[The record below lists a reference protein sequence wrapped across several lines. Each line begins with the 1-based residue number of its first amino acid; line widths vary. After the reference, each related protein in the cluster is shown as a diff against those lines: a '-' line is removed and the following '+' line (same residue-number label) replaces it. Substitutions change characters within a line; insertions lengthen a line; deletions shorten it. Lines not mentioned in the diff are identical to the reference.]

1 MEESINYSDTAQ
13 NNLKIRDHSCSSTY
27 SYTRMV
33 ESFNKVLDYKA
44 RLRNSLEAKLSSMGK
59 AVNGCMDNLETLIRN
74 IEVYDQNL
82 DKVSNNLDN
91 LNNKEISIKKKYEE
105 LLNGNSRE
113 SENLES
119 CPEDITKDQS
129 GPREVL
135 IERRQNYIETL
146 GKSFGHLDNELFS
159 IEKLKSELIFAKEEI
174 SEKKVKAEKKICVL
188 KESGKRLL
196 ENVKDIEVELESS
209 VKEEEILIAELKSIT
224 EKIDDNMEISGEI
237 EDILSTCLA
246 SIESQGSSENN
257 LISAG

>member
-1 MEESINYSDTAQ
+1 MEETIKYSDTSQ
-13 NNLKIRDHSCSSTY
+13 NNLKIRDCACSSTY

-91 LNNKEISIKKKYEE
+91 LNNKEISIKNKYEE

-119 CPEDITKDQS
+119 YSEDITKDQS

-135 IERRQNYIETL
+135 IKRRQNYIEIL
-146 GKSFGHLDNELFS
+146 GKSFGYLDNELFS

-209 VKEEEILIAELKSIT
+209 VKEEEKLIAELKSIT
-224 EKIDDNMEISGEI
+224 EKTDDNMEISGEI

-246 SIESQGSSENN
+246 SIDS
-257 LISAG
+257 